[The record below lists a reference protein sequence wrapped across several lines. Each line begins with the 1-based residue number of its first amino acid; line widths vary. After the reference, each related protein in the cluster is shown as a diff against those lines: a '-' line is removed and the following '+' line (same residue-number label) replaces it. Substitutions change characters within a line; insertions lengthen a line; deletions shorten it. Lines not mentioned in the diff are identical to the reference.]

1 MEPKDIITGKI
12 KQGDLE
18 VSFVGEDHR
27 FVFLPS
33 KYISDPIIFNHE
45 IGVLKP
51 DNDFLKGRT
60 FSGQWIWIYCR
71 TPLSLTPTSILNTW
85 LYIIS
90 TGDMNDFPEMFDSIR
105 FEGGSLNSTF
115 YQKSLKYDFGHE
127 DDNKVSL
134 TLENDTITIPLNDDN
149 VTDLKVYSTVIESSS
164 ITNGISVYNTGAK
177 LRLTFQESTR
187 IDDHKQGFIKHYGD
201 INTLI
206 SFMTFRQNIYFDH
219 VYLGLGIK
227 DEYKENEIFITK
239 FAECFLK
246 KPEIIDEPRKTIRCI
261 TFDEL
266 THDSIAKLYK
276 TINTRDSKKP
286 SYHVSFLPQSAKE
299 ASYVTITQLREVC
312 TSMELEASLAHI
324 HASNE
329 RALRNLTEK
338 IQEVINA
345 SKLQDELT
353 EREYSY
359 IQGNISHWNAP
370 AAELAKQL
378 FNENKESLIYLLKFV
393 NKDNLTEEDIQAV
406 IKVRNSATHTGAFSF
421 SENEVKSLFVMMG
434 VVYSAILKR
443 CDVSSTIIN
452 EIFEHGLMTVR

>member
-33 KYISDPIIFNHE
+33 KYNPQPIIINQE
-45 IGVLKP
+45 VGVLKP

-60 FSGQWIWIYCR
+60 FSGKWIWIYCP

-85 LYIIS
+85 LYIIF
-90 TGDMNDFPEMFDSIR
+90 TGNMNDFPEIFDSIR

-115 YQKSLKYDFGHE
+115 YQKSLKYDLEHE
-127 DDNKVSL
+127 DGNKVSL
-134 TLENDTITIPLNDDN
+134 TRENDTITIPLNDDN
-149 VTDLKVYSTVIESSS
+149 VTDLQVYSTVTESSS
-164 ITNGISVYNTGAK
+164 ITNGISVHNTGVN
-177 LRLTFQESTR
+177 LSLTFQESTR
-187 IDDHKQGFIKHYGD
+187 IDDPKHGLIKHYGD

-219 VYLGLGIK
+219 VYLEKK
-227 DEYKENEIFITK
+227 DEYKENEIFLTK

-246 KPEIIDEPRKTIRCI
+246 KPEIIDELRDTIRCI

-266 THDSIAKLYK
+266 TPDSIAKLCK
-276 TINTRDSKKP
+276 AINTRDSKEP
-286 SYHVSFLPQSAKE
+286 SYHVSFLPKSAKE

-312 TSMELEASLAHI
+312 TSIELEASLAHI

-329 RALRNLTEK
+329 KALRNLTEK

-370 AAELAKQL
+370 AAELDKQL
-378 FNENKESLIYLLKFV
+378 FDENKESLIYLLKFV
-393 NKDNLTEEDIQAV
+393 NKVNLTEEDIQAV
-406 IKVRNSATHTGAFSF
+406 IKVRNSATHTGTFSF
-421 SENEVKSLFVMMG
+421 SENEVKSLLVMMG

-443 CDVSSTIIN
+443 CGVSSTIIN

>member
-27 FVFLPS
+27 FVFLPLN
-33 KYISDPIIFNHE
+33 YIPHPIILNHE

-90 TGDMNDFPEMFDSIR
+90 TSNMNDFPEMFDSIR

-127 DDNKVSL
+127 DGNKVPL

-149 VTDLKVYSTVIESSS
+149 VTDLKVYSTVTESSS
-164 ITNGISVYNTGAK
+164 ITNGTSVHNTGAK
-177 LRLTFQESTR
+177 LSLTFQESAR
-187 IDDHKQGFIKHYGD
+187 IDDSKKGFIKHYGD

-219 VYLGLGIK
+219 VYLEIK

-246 KPEIIDEPRKTIRCI
+246 KPEIIDEPRETIRCI

-266 THDSIAKLYK
+266 TPDSCAKLYK
-276 TINTRDSKKP
+276 TINTRDSKRP

-312 TSMELEASLAHI
+312 TSIELEASLAHI

-329 RALRNLTEK
+329 KALRNLTEK
-338 IQEVINA
+338 IQEVITA

-378 FNENKESLIYLLKFV
+378 FDENKESLIYLLKFV
-393 NKDNLTEEDIQAV
+393 NKVNLTEEDIQAV

-421 SENEVKSLFVMMG
+421 LENEVKSLFVMMG

-443 CDVSSTIIN
+443 CGVSSTIIYR
-452 EIFEHGLMTVR
+452 IFEHGLMTVR